1 MNVTIWFLT
10 SLMMY
15 IFFLNYESLIY
26 LMNGNLYQILYKY
39 NIYKYVEYY
48 LHIFLE
54 HGFVCIYVFVAFQ
67 PTKNVYKKRSKYNYI
82 FAKILL
88 IYFFFFL
95 FHSIINIKNNFP
107 LNAFYLVIIIFHLSE
122 FFLSFIHNKN
132 NYNYYN
138 FLVNPNY
145 GYVYFFIL
153 TLIEYYTKI
162 FLFAILYSC
171 EKWINKRVLHNLLIF
186 NYFFFK
192 NYIENY
198 GICNYTYPDKIVLT
212 RWTNYSQKNIEIYST
227 FGKNI
232 FLHNNNNKINDI
244 QLTKNLLINKLSPF
258 EKVRNIIF
266 MISLSNKYKIIATNK
281 YGTILNPIYRKINK
295 KNTEK
300 ENYKYEMEK
309 KNNIHSLPIN
319 IDDTILDRYQKCL
332 FTNIL
337 NKPNKK
343 MYNLTNSF
351 FIKIILK
358 YGDIFEKYDIP
369 RQYNKKY
376 TNYYLFIVL
385 LSLLFSLMG
394 LILRIFGLLHCSK
407 NFCFYVL
414 NADSLI
420 NKYIKN
426 KHSLVTWGLYKYMRH
441 PCYTGWFY
449 YSLFLQLSL
458 FNIFGFFLCF
468 IVSWMY
474 FYNTIKREE
483 KFLIECYDEEYR
495 KYKAQTPHIYIPF
508 MKNL

>member
-1 MNVTIWFLT
+1 MNVVIWFLA

-15 IFFLNYESLIY
+15 TFFLNYENLIY
-26 LMNGNLYQILYKY
+26 LVNGNLYQLLYKH

-54 HGFVCIYVFVAFQ
+54 HGFVCIYVFVAFL

-95 FHSIINIKNNFP
+95 FHFIINIKNNFP
-107 LNAFYLVIIIFHLSE
+107 LNAFYLIIIIFHLSE
-122 FFLSFIHNKN
+122 FFLSFIHNEN

-145 GYVYFFIL
+145 GYVYFFVL

-162 FLFAILYSC
+162 FLFVILYLC
-171 EKWINKRVLHNLLIF
+171 EKWINKKVLHNLLIF

-192 NYIENY
+192 NFIENY
-198 GICNYTYPDKIVLT
+198 GICTYTYPDKIILT
-212 RWTNYSQKNIEIYST
+212 RWANYPQKNAEIYST
-227 FGKNI
+227 FS
-232 FLHNNNNKINDI
+232 
-244 QLTKNLLINKLSPF
+244 KNLLTNKLSSL
-258 EKVRNIIF
+258 EKVRNRLF
-266 MISLSNKYKIIATNK
+266 MATHSSKYNITTLSK
-281 YGTILNPIYRKINK
+281 YGTTLNPIHRKTNENK
-295 KNTEK
+295 NV
-300 ENYKYEMEK
+300 Y
-309 KNNIHSLPIN
+309 SLPIN
-319 IDDTILDRYQKCL
+319 IDDTTMDKYQKCL
-332 FTNIL
+332 FTNKISNIL
-337 NKPNKK
+337 NKPNIKS
-343 MYNLTNSF
+343 YNLANSF

-369 RQYNKKY
+369 KYYNKKY

-385 LSLLFSLMG
+385 LSLLFSIVG
-394 LILRIFGLLHCSK
+394 LILRIMGLLHCSK

-414 NADSLI
+414 NVDSLI

-468 IVSWMY
+468 IVSWLY
-474 FYNTIKREE
+474 FYNTIKLEE